1 MTGSTSY
8 AREQIEGHPIRK
20 GDSHKHPRATRC
32 PLRAGY
38 GLAAGLVG
46 LFLFASGVPSA
57 LYGTYQQLWGFSPLV
72 LTLVYATY
80 AFGVLTMLVLAAL
93 TGLMAATVLP
103 AIAGG
108 IVAGFAGVRPAF
120 VIFGGAAAAVALV
133 VALLAAH
140 SRPRTVRSQKV
151 VALTSASDKESVA

>member
-80 AFGVLTMLVLAAL
+80 AFGVLTMLVLAASP
-93 TGLMAATVLP
+93 TTS
-103 AIAGG
+103 
-108 IVAGFAGVRPAF
+108 
-120 VIFGGAAAAVALV
+120 AAVPSSSP
-133 VALLAAH
+133 H
-140 SRPRTVRSQKV
+140 SPGSWPRPCSRPSPAGSWQG
-151 VALTSASDKESVA
+151 SPEYGWPS